1 MSPQQTL
8 TSPVRIRTISFDRP
22 AVRGTSALAEP
33 AAEPRMFETLV
44 INPAPP
50 FSRVTPLRLVDGQ
63 GSAQSGVA
71 GVAGAKTLTQG
82 QTRLTRRGRLALL
95 FVAVLCMLF
104 GFSIGN
110 GVSFSAGVAP
120 VPTSTHSVVVLP
132 GQTLW
137 AIATQAAP
145 KADPRATVQQI
156 IVLNHLASTALQP
169 GQTLALPS

>member
-1 MSPQQTL
+1 MSPQQIL
-8 TSPVRIRTISFDRP
+8 TGPVRIRTISFDRP

-33 AAEPRMFETLV
+33 AIFESLV

-50 FSRVTPLRLVDGQ
+50 FSRVPPLRLVE
-63 GSAQSGVA
+63 SEPRTA
-71 GVAGAKTLTQG
+71 GCAAPKTLTHG
-82 QTRLTRRGRLALL
+82 QIRLTRRGRLALVG
-95 FVAVLCMLF
+95 VALLCMLF
-104 GFSIGN
+104 GLLIGN
-110 GVSFSAGVAP
+110 VVSFSAGVAP
-120 VPTSTHSVVVLP
+120 APTSTHSVVVLP

>member
-1 MSPQQTL
+1 MSPQQAL
-8 TSPVRIRTISFDRP
+8 TSPVRIHTISFDRP

-33 AAEPRMFETLV
+33 AMFKTLV

-50 FSRVTPLRLVDGQ
+50 FSRATPLRLVDG
-63 GSAQSGVA
+63 GQSGA
-71 GVAGAKTLTQG
+71 MGAAAAKTLTQG
-82 QTRLTRRGRLALL
+82 QIRLTRRGRLALL
-95 FVAVLCMLF
+95 FVAVLCMVF

-110 GVSFSAGVAP
+110 TVSFAAGVAAP
-120 VPTSTHSVVVLP
+120 PTSTHSVVVQP

-145 KADPRATVQQI
+145 HADPRATVQQI
-156 IVLNHLASTALQP
+156 IVLNSLSSTQLQP

>member
-8 TSPVRIRTISFDRP
+8 SSPVRIRTISFDRP
-22 AVRGTSALAEP
+22 LVRGTSALAEP
-33 AAEPRMFETLV
+33 AIFETLV

-50 FSRVTPLRLVDGQ
+50 FSLVTPSRVTPLRLVEG
-63 GSAQSGVA
+63 GRSSAAGAVA
-71 GVAGAKTLTQG
+71 AKTLKQG
-82 QTRLTRRGRLALL
+82 QIRLTRRGRLALVG
-95 FVAVLCMLF
+95 VALMCMLL

-110 GVSFSAGVAP
+110 VVSFSAGVAAA
-120 VPTSTHSVVVLP
+120 PTSSHSIVVSP

-156 IVLNHLASTALQP
+156 IVLNHLASTQLQP

>member
-1 MSPQQTL
+1 MSPQQIL
-8 TSPVRIRTISFDRP
+8 TGPVRIRTISFDRP

-33 AAEPRMFETLV
+33 AIFESLV

-50 FSRVTPLRLVDGQ
+50 FSPVPPLRLVE
-63 GSAQSGVA
+63 SEPRMASCA
-71 GVAGAKTLTQG
+71 APKTLTHG
-82 QTRLTRRGRLALL
+82 QIRLTRRGRLALVG
-95 FVAVLCMLF
+95 VALLCMLF
-104 GFSIGN
+104 GLLIGN
-110 GVSFSAGVAP
+110 VVSFSAGVAP
-120 VPTSTHSVVVLP
+120 APTSTHSVVVLP

>member
-8 TSPVRIRTISFDRP
+8 SSPETLSNPVRIRTISFDRP

-33 AAEPRMFETLV
+33 AIFETLV

-50 FSRVTPLRLVDGQ
+50 FARVTPLWLVE
-63 GSAQSGVA
+63 SGPGAVGCVA
-71 GVAGAKTLTQG
+71 SKTVTQG
-82 QTRLTRRGRLALL
+82 QTRLTRRGRLALVG
-95 FVAVLCMLF
+95 VAALCLLF
-104 GFSIGN
+104 GLLIGN
-110 GVSFSAGVAP
+110 AVSFSAGVAP
-120 VPTSTHSVVVLP
+120 APTSTHSVVVQP

-137 AIATQAAP
+137 AIASQAAP